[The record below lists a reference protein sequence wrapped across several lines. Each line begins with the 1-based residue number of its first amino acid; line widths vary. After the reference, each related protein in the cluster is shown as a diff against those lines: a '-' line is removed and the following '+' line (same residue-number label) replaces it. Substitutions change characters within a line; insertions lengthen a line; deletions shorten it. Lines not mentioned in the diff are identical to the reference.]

1 MSFALW
7 LCWLCL
13 FLPNGITGYTLDDL
27 ANKLENMESKLMSEN
42 EELRA
47 RVAALERLVSN
58 CDCTEKQ
65 PIQIKE
71 PNKHPVQEIN
81 PSVKQLRSN
90 EKEFAKDQKRIGD
103 FQIPIQLSK
112 VWEKM
117 LNNIKSLKN
126 KSDLFY
132 LSLIRCVVM

>member
-71 PNKHPVQEIN
+71 PNEHPVQEIN

-90 EKEFAKDQKRIGD
+90 EKELAKDQKRIGD

-126 KSDLFY
+126 KVTCF
-132 LSLIRCVVM
+132 IFH

>member
-65 PIQIKE
+65 PIQMKE
-71 PNKHPVQEIN
+71 PNEYPVQEIN

-90 EKEFAKDQKRIGD
+90 EKELAKDQKRIGD

-112 VWEKM
+112 VWG
-117 LNNIKSLKN
+117 KN
-126 KSDLFY
+126 DE
-132 LSLIRCVVM
+132 

>member
-65 PIQIKE
+65 PIQMKE
-71 PNKHPVQEIN
+71 PNEYPVQEIN